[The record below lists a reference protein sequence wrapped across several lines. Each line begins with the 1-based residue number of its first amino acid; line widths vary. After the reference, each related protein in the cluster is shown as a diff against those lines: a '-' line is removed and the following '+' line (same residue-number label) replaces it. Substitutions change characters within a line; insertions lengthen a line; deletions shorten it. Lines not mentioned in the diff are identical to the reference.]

1 MAATLAVGSQT
12 RVISYALFG
21 DYPFL
26 PGCDLDFS
34 DYRRFKHV
42 APKRRESNPTTVPY
56 TKRCNP
62 QPPTLP
68 LSQMQSWIRKV
79 RETAGSVSAS

>member
-1 MAATLAVGSQT
+1 MAVTLAVGSQT

-26 PGCDLDFS
+26 PSCDLDFS

-56 TKRCNP
+56 TERCNP
-62 QPPTLP
+62 QQNRCVNLTQPPTLP
-68 LSQMQSWIRKV
+68 LSQMQSWN
-79 RETAGSVSAS
+79 S